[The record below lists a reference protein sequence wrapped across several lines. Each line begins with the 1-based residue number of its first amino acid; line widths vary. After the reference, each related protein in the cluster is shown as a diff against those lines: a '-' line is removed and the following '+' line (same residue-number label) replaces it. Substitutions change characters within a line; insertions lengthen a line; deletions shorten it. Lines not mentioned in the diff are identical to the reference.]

1 MAHYIDEIDKSI
13 NDLSIAVEA
22 YTNGIYNN
30 EDGSH
35 RILFYG
41 DLQRHIKNIYM
52 ALNMSCLCGEYVED
66 DKAENS
72 IKELSS
78 KTGNLITLLSDG
90 TDESKT
96 IYEIINCLICDFNL
110 YGFRIHSF
118 WASVKNPGL
127 QFLDHDIIN
136 DQVARSFRNKNI
148 QLELYTNIFRCNYNL
163 SYLDQEFSLN
173 YTVFRRLDYIIHD
186 LNDYKRKLSDDEKYI
201 DALLHKCQIL
211 IAKFK
216 YCDSISHSK
225 YYNYYNNE
233 DESVEFK
240 VENSELF
247 EKTQQIYNEHEYAL
261 NLTEQFKKCPEKCTN
276 TFEFLIKCFY
286 YKNVV
291 KNKTLLDELVKE
303 FSNFRSGISKDKLF
317 DYTNAR
323 SCFNYLSNCRLSLL
337 LNTENLTL
345 TDVWGESLK
354 IKSIQDATNVRNYFP
369 YMKIAEWY
377 SRYLSETANSSDDM
391 DSLSQA
397 LYNFE
402 KHLTT
407 ATEYL
412 RESERNA
419 GCFIPFKPLYKECLE
434 KYELDASSNI
444 DIFVNSSYIIP
455 VDYEKAEERI
465 EKLHSDLICV
475 KAIIEARKKIGDLV
489 GSLSSQYNILSQK
502 AEHLAKQTAQD
513 KKDTEA
519 NVQKELKENQKNNIE
534 ILAIFSGLVVFA
546 SGTIQIFTGTSSVK
560 DATIF
565 MLLFASSLSLLSLLI
580 WIISSSKNKYNR
592 RVWIFLSALLVII
605 GINLYAIFGNWGK
618 VSLNDKKKE
627 STEIVTK

>member
-1 MAHYIDEIDKSI
+1 MEK
-13 NDLSIAVEA
+13 
-22 YTNGIYNN
+22 
-30 EDGSH
+30 
-35 RILFYG
+35 
-41 DLQRHIKNIYM
+41 
-52 ALNMSCLCGEYVED
+52 
-66 DKAENS
+66 
-72 IKELSS
+72 
-78 KTGNLITLLSDG
+78 KTVYDV
-90 TDESKT
+90 
-96 IYEIINCLICDFNL
+96 INCLIRDFNL

-118 WASVKNPGL
+118 WASINNPEL

-148 QLELYTNIFRCNYNL
+148 QIELYTNIFRCNYNL
-163 SYLDQEFSLN
+163 SYFDQEFSLN
-173 YTVFRRLDYIIHD
+173 YSVFRRLDYIIHD
-186 LNDYKRKLSDDEKYI
+186 LNVYKKKLSDDEKYI

-216 YCDSISHSK
+216 YCDSISRSK

-291 KNKTLLDELVKE
+291 KNKTLLDELVEE
-303 FSNFRSGISKDKLF
+303 FSNFRSSISENNLF
-317 DYTNAR
+317 DYKNAR
-323 SCFNYLSNCRLSLL
+323 SCFNYLNNCRLSLL
-337 LNTENLTL
+337 LNAENLTL

-354 IKSIQDATNVRNYFP
+354 IKNIQDATNVRNYFP

-377 SRYLSETANSSDDM
+377 SRYLSENANSSDDM

-434 KYELDASSNI
+434 KYELDKTNSI

-465 EKLHSDLICV
+465 EKLRSDLICV

-489 GSLSSQYNILSQK
+489 GSLSSKYNILSQK

-580 WIISSSKNKYNR
+580 WIISSPKKKCNQ

-627 STEIVTK
+627 STEIVTE

>member
-1 MAHYIDEIDKSI
+1 MAHYIDEIDESI
-13 NDLSIAVEA
+13 NDLSTAVDA
-22 YTNGIYNN
+22 YTNGVYNN

-41 DLQRHIKNIYM
+41 DLQRHIKNIYK
-52 ALNMSCLCGEYVED
+52 ALNLSCLCGEYVED

-96 IYEIINCLICDFNL
+96 VYEIINCLIRDFNL

-118 WASVKNPGL
+118 WASVKNPKL

-136 DQVARSFRNKNI
+136 DQAARPFRNKNI

-173 YTVFRRLDYIIHD
+173 YTVFSRLDYIIHD

-261 NLTEQFKKCPEKCTN
+261 NITEQFKKCPEKCTN

-291 KNKTLLDELVKE
+291 KNRTLLDELIE
-303 FSNFRSGISKDKLF
+303 DFSNFKSSISENKLF
-317 DYTNAR
+317 DYKNAR
-323 SCFNYLSNCRLSLL
+323 SCFDYLNNCRLSLL

-354 IKSIQDATNVRNYFP
+354 IKNIQDATNVRNYFP
-369 YMKIAEWY
+369 YMKLAEWY
-377 SRYLSETANSSDDM
+377 SRYLSENANSSEEL
-391 DSLSQA
+391 DSLSKA

-444 DIFVNSSYIIP
+444 AIFVNSSYIIP

-475 KAIIEARKKIGDLV
+475 KAIIEARKKIGELA

-502 AEHLAKQTAQD
+502 AEHLAKQTIQD

-519 NVQKELKENQKNNIE
+519 TVQKELKENQKNNIE

-580 WIISSSKNKYNR
+580 WIISSSKNKHNQ
-592 RVWIFLSALLVII
+592 RVWLFLLALLVII

-627 STEIVTK
+627 NTEIVTV